1 MNSEHFK
8 VGLNKA
14 KLGLHEEAI
23 EEFEKAVWEDP
34 NNFEIHYNLGTAFLT
49 LGGFDQA
56 IISFSNALKINP
68 NNSDALGNR
77 SVAYL
82 AIGDEKRSEEDKI
95 SAIKMGAPQMVLI
108 QFQNSLEN
116 KENKLIHLN
125 KMKINR

>member
-82 AIGDEKRSEEDKI
+82 AIGDEKRSEKDKI
-95 SAIKMGAPQMVLI
+95 SAIKMGAPPDGINTVLEFVRE
-108 QFQNSLEN
+108 QRKQANTFKSNED
-116 KENKLIHLN
+116 
-125 KMKINR
+125 